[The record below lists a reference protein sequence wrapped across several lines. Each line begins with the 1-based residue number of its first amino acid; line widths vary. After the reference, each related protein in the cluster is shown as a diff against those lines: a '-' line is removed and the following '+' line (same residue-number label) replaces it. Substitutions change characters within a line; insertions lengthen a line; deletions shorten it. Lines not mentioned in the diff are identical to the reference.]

1 MFFVI
6 MVEVVMQS
14 EVIIK
19 HNCNIKKATQ
29 NLSVVKV

>member
-19 HNCNIKKATQ
+19 HNCRIKKAIQ
-29 NLSVVKV
+29 NLSVMKV

>member
-1 MFFVI
+1 
-6 MVEVVMQS
+6 MQS

-29 NLSVVKV
+29 NLSVIVTLKQNTIP